1 MLELSIALF
10 LHGNISSGTQG
21 LNTMHES
28 FTCSAE
34 TTTHP
39 KSGLCCACSAWAWC
53 SQTLV
58 QFGREGLCLFFSFSG
73 RSWACAV
80 LMGVYYR
87 GIQSKVE
94 ISVLL
99 FSKSKPGHWLG
110 GGKNPNLQP
119 HPKLAVLKGVNSFL
133 HKSFFLRAYGPN
145 QPSLICLVA
154 SVGLVLYLSWVLVFS
169 VFSLECWV
177 VWRSVNWHF
186 GLLFSE
192 ADLLPI
198 SECYRFHSWFNSS
211 IFFFFFFPVY

>member
-1 MLELSIALF
+1 MKVLRVL
-10 LHGNISSGTQG
+10 QRQ
-21 LNTMHES
+21 
-28 FTCSAE
+28 

-154 SVGLVLYLSWVLVFS
+154 SVGLVLYLSVTWVLSSVEVCELAFWSFVFWDRS
-169 VFSLECWV
+169 ASYLWMLQISL
-177 VWRSVNWHF
+177 
-186 GLLFSE
+186 L
-192 ADLLPI
+192 I
-198 SECYRFHSWFNSS
+198 
-211 IFFFFFFPVY
+211 